1 MRLNKIIL
9 LLFITFLLSGCTVTY
24 NLDISDSGYEEKINI
39 VGSVDENFV
48 EYSIPSF
55 WGIIDFEDVN
65 ASFLEKSKGVEYYNS
80 KFWKEDNLLKLD
92 YQYKFDENNFKNSN
106 LANFSYNTFIV
117 KKYDYDDDGIN
128 DYFILTTD
136 NKFNIFDRF
145 SKIESVTINIK
156 CYYEVISSNAD
167 EVNKNVYTWYLN
179 RNDIK
184 PINMVYNPDKVIDY
198 RNLWEKIKEGEYTNI
213 FTISILLFIVGM
225 ILYLGLK
232 RKSKNRDKI

>member
-1 MRLNKIIL
+1 MKTKLYIL
-9 LLFITFLLSGCTVTY
+9 LLLIILTGCTATY
-24 NLDISDSGYEEKINI
+24 NLEITTDGFYEQLEINATTISEKEELWEFPYPIYYDAEGN
-39 VGSVDENFV
+39 N
-48 EYSIPSF
+48 
-55 WGIIDFEDVN
+55 EDPTKK
-65 ASFLEKSKGVEYYNS
+65 ADDTEYYNS
-80 KFWKEDNLLKLD
+80 SLV
-92 YQYKFDENNFKNSN
+92 ENNDSKILIYDYLFQENEIKKSGIIKSS
-106 LANFSYNTFIV
+106 FDTFIL

-128 DYFILTTD
+128 DYMLISTTD
-136 NKFNIFDRF
+136 DFNRF
-145 SKIESVTINIK
+145 KIHSKLESVTINIK
-156 CYYEVISSNAD
+156 CHYEVISSNAD

-225 ILYLGLK
+225 ILYLVLK